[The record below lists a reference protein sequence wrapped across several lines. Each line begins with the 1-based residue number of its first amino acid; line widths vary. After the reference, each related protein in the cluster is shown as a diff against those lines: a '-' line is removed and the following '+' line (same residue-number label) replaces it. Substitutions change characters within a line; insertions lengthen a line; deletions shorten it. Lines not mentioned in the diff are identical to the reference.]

1 MILPRAIR
9 ANEGG
14 RMAMG
19 IEGWET
25 PEAVVDTYGLPDY
38 RVTKLLGEIEA
49 DGHDIRLICGQ
60 TRFKQLTWLYTVTLS
75 PEDLL
80 IFSRYCERLA
90 LEAFN
95 LRELTGKK
103 RLEGAH

>member
-1 MILPRAIR
+1 MILPRAFR

-14 RMAMG
+14 RMGM
-19 IEGWET
+19 EVQENT
-25 PEAVVDTYGLPDY
+25 EAVVDTYGLPDY
-38 RVTKLLGEIEA
+38 KVTKLLGEIDP

-60 TRFKQLTWLYTVTLS
+60 TRFRQLTWLYTVTLS

-80 IFSRYCERLA
+80 TFSRYCERLA

-95 LRELTGKK
+95 TRELMGKK
-103 RLEGAH
+103 RMEGAH

>member
-1 MILPRAIR
+1 MELR
-9 ANEGG
+9 
-14 RMAMG
+14 
-19 IEGWET
+19 ET
-25 PEAVVDTYGLPDY
+25 PEAIVDTYGLPDY

-60 TRFKQLTWLYTVTLS
+60 TRFKQLNWLYTVTLS

-80 IFSRYCERLA
+80 IFSRYCESLA

-95 LRELTGKK
+95 MREMNGRK